1 MKKNGE
7 YDPPKYGSLKK
18 TCRIMKATLLFL
30 MLTVCHSFGMVY
42 SQEVR
47 LDIDLENATFGQF
60 MEQVKDQSD
69 FTFFFHDAMVM
80 KLTNITLHVK
90 QEDIDAILTK
100 CLKGSGITYRIKDR
114 TIILYGTDDN
124 TKKEIEV
131 KGRVVDEKGEP
142 LPGATVKV
150 KDEPGEKGVLRGT
163 VTGPDGNFSLKVPNN
178 KAVLEIS
185 FVGYVSQ
192 TIPVANAEALKKIVL
207 KEVVENIDEV
217 IVTGYQRID
226 RKLFTGAAAV
236 IKAEDAM
243 VEGSIDVSRMLQGK
257 AAGVQI
263 QNVSGT
269 FGASPKMRVRGASSI
284 YGNQKPLWVVDGLV
298 LEDIVE
304 ISADDLSSGNS
315 ETLIS
320 SAIAGLNADDI
331 ESFQILKDASATA
344 LYGARAMN
352 GVVVITTKKGKK
364 GTMTVNYSGE
374 FTIRMKP
381 SYSQFNLMNSQEQ
394 MMVYEEMEEKGWL
407 NYADIS
413 RDKNGGVYKKMADLI
428 STYDPATGKFGLE
441 NTPQAKAAFLQK
453 YEMANTDW
461 FDVLFR
467 NSLQQVH
474 SLSLSSGSERSRF
487 YASLS
492 YFNDAGWTLA
502 DKVNRYTANMNASFD
517 IKPWISVNL
526 LTTNSLRMQKAP
538 GTNSRRTN
546 AVDGTFERDFDI
558 NPFSYALNTSRTLR
572 PYDDNGNYEYYTMNY
587 APFSILNELNTNKL
601 NIDMLDA
608 KFQAELEIRPLKGL
622 EVKALGAVRYVKTT
636 REHRINDKSNAAE
649 AYRADMDAQI
659 RDNNKFLYKD
669 PDNPGY
675 PAKVVM
681 PKGGFY
687 NRDENTMLN
696 YYQRGILNYNTSF
709 NEGIHT
715 LNVMAGE
722 EVRYTNRT
730 IAFNKGFGYQWDRG
744 GVPFLDPDLLKQQIE
759 NGVDYYGMEEEY
771 DRFAAFFGTVGY
783 SYNGTYI
790 FNVTGRYD
798 GSNKLGKSRSA
809 RWLPTWNV
817 SGAWHVTN
825 EKFMG
830 PVETISR
837 LTLRA
842 TYGLTASMGPSSN
855 SIAVLYNDVA
865 YRPNQSDR
873 ENLIY
878 ISSLENSE
886 LTWEKQYETNVGID
900 LGIFDNRISL
910 SADVYWRKGFDL
922 IGNVRTSGIGGQ
934 QTKKANYAN
943 MKSNGVEFTLNTK
956 NLVYSNFSW
965 TTNLT
970 FAFNK
975 NKITKLESRPRV
987 IDLVQAEGAPLKGYP
1002 VRGIFSIPFLGLN
1015 AEGMPILMDAD
1026 GQPCTGDIDFQETIN
1041 LGFLK
1046 YEGPVDPKITGGFEN
1061 TFKYRNWTF
1070 SFFINYQFGNKVR
1083 LYDYFKSEYSDM
1095 TVMPKEFDDRWVL
1108 SGDETKTNIPVIL
1121 SQRQVQRPKNEYK
1134 EAYNAYNFSTERI
1147 ADGSFIRLKD
1157 ISLTYKLPDRWM
1169 KTIGLGSASLKCIAS
1184 NVALLYKDKKL
1195 HGQDPEFFRSGG
1207 VAMPVPRQITFSL
1220 RVGF

>member
-60 MEQVKDQSD
+60 MEQVKNQSD

-100 CLKGSGITYRIKDR
+100 CLKDSGITYRIKDR

-163 VTGPDGNFSLKVPNN
+163 VTGPDGNFLLKVPNN
-178 KAVLEIS
+178 NAVLEIS
-185 FVGYVSQ
+185 FVGYVYQ
-192 TIPVANAEALKKIVL
+192 TIPVAKAEALKKIVL

-320 SAIAGLNADDI
+320 SAIAGLNADEI

-428 STYDPATGKFGLE
+428 STYDPVTGKFGLE

-461 FDVLFR
+461 FDVLIR
-467 NSLQQVH
+467 N
-474 SLSLSSGSERSRF
+474 
-487 YASLS
+487 
-492 YFNDAGWTLA
+492 
-502 DKVNRYTANMNASFD
+502 
-517 IKPWISVNL
+517 
-526 LTTNSLRMQKAP
+526 
-538 GTNSRRTN
+538 
-546 AVDGTFERDFDI
+546 
-558 NPFSYALNTSRTLR
+558 
-572 PYDDNGNYEYYTMNY
+572 
-587 APFSILNELNTNKL
+587 
-601 NIDMLDA
+601 
-608 KFQAELEIRPLKGL
+608 
-622 EVKALGAVRYVKTT
+622 
-636 REHRINDKSNAAE
+636 
-649 AYRADMDAQI
+649 
-659 RDNNKFLYKD
+659 
-669 PDNPGY
+669 
-675 PAKVVM
+675 
-681 PKGGFY
+681 
-687 NRDENTMLN
+687 
-696 YYQRGILNYNTSF
+696 
-709 NEGIHT
+709 
-715 LNVMAGE
+715 
-722 EVRYTNRT
+722 
-730 IAFNKGFGYQWDRG
+730 
-744 GVPFLDPDLLKQQIE
+744 
-759 NGVDYYGMEEEY
+759 
-771 DRFAAFFGTVGY
+771 
-783 SYNGTYI
+783 
-790 FNVTGRYD
+790 
-798 GSNKLGKSRSA
+798 
-809 RWLPTWNV
+809 
-817 SGAWHVTN
+817 
-825 EKFMG
+825 
-830 PVETISR
+830 
-837 LTLRA
+837 
-842 TYGLTASMGPSSN
+842 
-855 SIAVLYNDVA
+855 
-865 YRPNQSDR
+865 
-873 ENLIY
+873 
-878 ISSLENSE
+878 
-886 LTWEKQYETNVGID
+886 
-900 LGIFDNRISL
+900 
-910 SADVYWRKGFDL
+910 
-922 IGNVRTSGIGGQ
+922 
-934 QTKKANYAN
+934 
-943 MKSNGVEFTLNTK
+943 
-956 NLVYSNFSW
+956 
-965 TTNLT
+965 
-970 FAFNK
+970 
-975 NKITKLESRPRV
+975 
-987 IDLVQAEGAPLKGYP
+987 
-1002 VRGIFSIPFLGLN
+1002 
-1015 AEGMPILMDAD
+1015 
-1026 GQPCTGDIDFQETIN
+1026 
-1041 LGFLK
+1041 
-1046 YEGPVDPKITGGFEN
+1046 
-1061 TFKYRNWTF
+1061 
-1070 SFFINYQFGNKVR
+1070 
-1083 LYDYFKSEYSDM
+1083 
-1095 TVMPKEFDDRWVL
+1095 
-1108 SGDETKTNIPVIL
+1108 
-1121 SQRQVQRPKNEYK
+1121 
-1134 EAYNAYNFSTERI
+1134 
-1147 ADGSFIRLKD
+1147 
-1157 ISLTYKLPDRWM
+1157 
-1169 KTIGLGSASLKCIAS
+1169 
-1184 NVALLYKDKKL
+1184 
-1195 HGQDPEFFRSGG
+1195 
-1207 VAMPVPRQITFSL
+1207 
-1220 RVGF
+1220 